1 MSHQHVKEEGLG
13 DTTIC
18 LKQKKQALET
28 VDMVLHLKKSLLV
41 DKGRKRCNDV
51 KHLEDDLKA
60 VQNTLKYTETNL

>member
-1 MSHQHVKEEGLG
+1 MSHQRVKEEDLG

-51 KHLEDDLKA
+51 KHLGDDLKA

>member
-1 MSHQHVKEEGLG
+1 MSHQRVKEDPE

-28 VDMVLHLKKSLLV
+28 ADMVLHLKKSLHV
-41 DKGRKRCNDV
+41 DEGRKRYNDV
-51 KHLEDDLKA
+51 KQLEDDLKA

>member
-1 MSHQHVKEEGLG
+1 MSHQRVEEELG

-28 VDMVLHLKKSLLV
+28 ADMVLHLKKSLLV
-41 DKGRKRCNDV
+41 DEGRKRYNDV
-51 KHLEDDLKA
+51 KQLEDDLKA

>member
-1 MSHQHVKEEGLG
+1 MSHQRVKEDLG

-28 VDMVLHLKKSLLV
+28 ADMVLHLKKSLLV
-41 DKGRKRCNDV
+41 DEGRKRYNNDV
-51 KHLEDDLKA
+51 KQLEDDLKA

>member
-1 MSHQHVKEEGLG
+1 MSHQRVKEEDLG

-28 VDMVLHLKKSLLV
+28 ADMVLHLKKSLLV
-41 DKGRKRCNDV
+41 DEGRKRYNDV
-51 KHLEDDLKA
+51 KQLEDDLKA

>member
-1 MSHQHVKEEGLG
+1 MSHQRVKEDLG

-41 DKGRKRCNDV
+41 DKGRKRSNDV

-60 VQNTLKYTETNL
+60 VQNILKYTETNL